1 MEQTE
6 VREYGND
13 LCDSRSR
20 VSQSNDCESGENC
33 QWSTFSEV
41 GFLDFCPRGINEG
54 RTGWTL
60 DGVNDTQRGER
71 I

>member
-20 VSQSNDCESGENC
+20 VSQSNDCESGEIVNGR
-33 QWSTFSEV
+33 SAV

-60 DGVNDTQRGER
+60 DSVIDTQRGER

>member
-20 VSQSNDCESGENC
+20 VSQSNDCESGEIVNGRHF
-33 QWSTFSEV
+33 QRLGSWTFVLKESTRAE
-41 GFLDFCPRGINEG
+41 
-54 RTGWTL
+54 L
-60 DGVNDTQRGER
+60 DGH
-71 I
+71 